1 MNQTDFQK
9 VTDFA
14 SLYRAYKKSLR
25 GQGHKKSKLKF
36 KQAAV
41 DGIYQIKQSLE
52 NHTYKITPYT
62 KFKVY
67 EPKERIIEAG
77 SFKDKIV
84 QHSLCDNI
92 LLPMLTKEFIPT
104 NVAGQIG
111 KGTLCGQNYLKNHM
125 LAAHN
130 KYGDDCW
137 IVKGDIEKYFYTINH
152 QLMKDVISYFVQ
164 DKDILWLCNKFID
177 STDGDGLPLG
187 NQVTQVFAL
196 LFLSGLDQF
205 VTEEIGVE
213 FYGRYM
219 DDFYLI
225 VKDRSYAK
233 QCLSSIE
240 LFISSLNLKLN
251 KKTQIIPFKN
261 GIKYCGFH
269 TYVTKNGKC
278 IRKLLNEKKRKAK
291 KKYCKLAKLAR
302 DGKIPID
309 KFEDSYEAWKNHISY
324 GNCIK
329 FGYSMDERVKAIL
342 KES

>member
-1 MNQTDFQK
+1 
-9 VTDFA
+9 
-14 SLYRAYKKSLR
+14 
-25 GQGHKKSKLKF
+25 
-36 KQAAV
+36 
-41 DGIYQIKQSLE
+41 
-52 NHTYKITPYT
+52 
-62 KFKVY
+62 
-67 EPKERIIEAG
+67 
-77 SFKDKIV
+77 
-84 QHSLCDNI
+84 
-92 LLPMLTKEFIPT
+92 
-104 NVAGQIG
+104 
-111 KGTLCGQNYLKNHM
+111 
-125 LAAHN
+125 
-130 KYGDDCW
+130 
-137 IVKGDIEKYFYTINH
+137 
-152 QLMKDVISYFVQ
+152 
-164 DKDILWLCNKFID
+164 
-177 STDGDGLPLG
+177 
-187 NQVTQVFAL
+187 
-196 LFLSGLDQF
+196 
-205 VTEEIGVE
+205 
-213 FYGRYM
+213 M

-251 KKTQIIPFKN
+251 KKTQLIPFKY
-261 GIKYCGFH
+261 GIKYCAFH

>member
-52 NHTYKITPYT
+52 NHTYKIMPYT

-67 EPKERIIEAG
+67 EPKERSIEAG

-92 LLPMLTKEFIPT
+92 LLPMLAQEFIPT

-111 KGTLCGQNYLKNHM
+111 KGTLCGQDYLKDHM

-137 IVKGDIEKYFYTINH
+137 IIKGDIEKYFYY
-152 QLMKDVISYFVQ
+152 VIIYITV
-164 DKDILWLCNKFID
+164 D
-177 STDGDGLPLG
+177 
-187 NQVTQVFAL
+187 
-196 LFLSGLDQF
+196 
-205 VTEEIGVE
+205 
-213 FYGRYM
+213 
-219 DDFYLI
+219 
-225 VKDRSYAK
+225 
-233 QCLSSIE
+233 
-240 LFISSLNLKLN
+240 
-251 KKTQIIPFKN
+251 
-261 GIKYCGFH
+261 
-269 TYVTKNGKC
+269 
-278 IRKLLNEKKRKAK
+278 
-291 KKYCKLAKLAR
+291 
-302 DGKIPID
+302 
-309 KFEDSYEAWKNHISY
+309 
-324 GNCIK
+324 
-329 FGYSMDERVKAIL
+329 
-342 KES
+342 